1 MRPRA
6 ILVTGAPGT
15 GKSTLGKMLATVLR
29 VPFLAR
35 DDIRGGLV
43 FSAGAWSNEPIEL
56 PPGDE
61 AVELFLQTVEGLL
74 AREVSCVIEYVVR
87 SHRPADLERLRAAGD
102 CIVIF
107 TSCHDPVS
115 RLIERNQSDRLIANQ
130 AVLDAAGVT
139 TIEAHTAAMV
149 ERMRQVER
157 EMTREFPVPVLH
169 IDTSGDYNPS
179 FEAVL
184 EFAITDR

>member
-1 MRPRA
+1 
-6 ILVTGAPGT
+6 VTGAPGT
-15 GKSTLGKMLATVLR
+15 GKSTLGKMLATMLR
-29 VPFLAR
+29 VPFIAR

-43 FSAGAWSNEPIEL
+43 FSAGAWSDAPIEL

-61 AVELFLQTVEGLL
+61 AVELFLETVEGLL

-115 RLIERNQSDRLIANQ
+115 RLIQRNQSDRLIANQ
-130 AVLDAAGVT
+130 AVLDAAGVRT
-139 TIEAHTAAMV
+139 VEAHTAAMV

-157 EMTREFPVPVLH
+157 EMAHEFPVPVLH
-169 IDTSGDYNPS
+169 VDTTGDYDPS
-179 FEAVL
+179 IEAVL
-184 EFAITDR
+184 RFATRAR